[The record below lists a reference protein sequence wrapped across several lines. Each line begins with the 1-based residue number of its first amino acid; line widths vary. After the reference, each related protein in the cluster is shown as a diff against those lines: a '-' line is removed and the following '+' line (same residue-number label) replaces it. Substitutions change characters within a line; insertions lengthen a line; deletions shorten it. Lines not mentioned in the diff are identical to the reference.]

1 MKMKEIID
9 RVSEL
14 YRENGGRI
22 ELRDE
27 LLSVERKLNEAKY
40 TKGEHITVAEY
51 QYLQDRQKD
60 LKMEITLKESY
71 YDGIFAARELLMD
84 MGFDTEVT

>member
-1 MKMKEIID
+1 MKIKEVID

-27 LLSVERKLNEAKY
+27 LLSVERKLDEVNY
-40 TKGEHITVAEY
+40 TKGENITVAEY
-51 QYLQDRQKD
+51 QYLQRRQKE
-60 LKMEITLKESY
+60 LKRELELKKNY